1 MTSFT
6 SPPIPDAA
14 QPDWE
19 NPQLLHRNRLPSRA
33 RFATYPD
40 EPTAVSGAS
49 SPWEMS
55 LNGMWRFHYALS
67 PIEAPQDFA
76 DEAFDD
82 SDWAQMPVPGH
93 WQLNG
98 YGAPQYT
105 NVIYPFV
112 IDPPHVPS
120 ENPTGSYRR
129 RFTVPEDWS
138 GRRHILRFDG
148 VDSAF
153 EVYVNGR
160 FVGFSKGSRMAAE
173 FNVTAF
179 VCTGENLLAVRVYQW
194 SDGSYLE
201 DQDMWWLSGI
211 FRDVTLLSTPPLAL
225 WDVAVDPGLA
235 ENACT
240 ESGRSVRSRSGRST
254 TLTARAT
261 IQTGTEKSQLEMKLL
276 DGNRNE
282 VEGATAVGTVA
293 TDAETS
299 QVSLTAEVAAPHLW
313 SADDPYLYTLLLTL
327 RSAAGEIVAVVPQ
340 KVGFRRVEVKEARL
354 LVNGTAVKL
363 RGVNRH
369 EHHPDY
375 GRALPY
381 ATMLEDVLLM
391 KRHNINTVRTS
402 HYPPHPHFLDL
413 CDAYG
418 LYVIDEADL
427 ECHGLREVARPFFL
441 SDDPDWH
448 EAYVDR
454 VVRLVERDKNHACV
468 ILWSLGNEAGFGA
481 NHEAMAA
488 WMREHYPRF
497 LIHYESDRFGKVS
510 DVISQMYTDVP
521 ELIAFGKG
529 EGDVGHVT
537 SWSEPMPLADY
548 VDKPFFLCEYAHA
561 MGNGPGGLA
570 EYWDAFWQYERLLGG
585 CVWEW
590 IDHGFRART
599 DDGRAYFAYGG
610 DFGDQPND
618 GNFVCD
624 GLLFP
629 DRTPSP
635 GLLEVKKVMEPV
647 HVETI
652 AIKDGIARLRLHNR
666 YEFLTLDHLQASWQ
680 VSEDGVGIQAGI
692 LALPELLPGES
703 AIIEVPCAVPNP
715 VPGAMYYLTLRFGL
729 AQAATWAEAGHEVAF
744 AQVELRVLAEVK
756 RPLPHHAT
764 TPLTVHEE
772 GTHLHIQSGDT
783 EVVFDKARGFI
794 HLWRAAGYDL
804 MTGGPRLTIWRAAI
818 DNDARGGG
826 EDVAREWRAR
836 FLHMAQ
842 HRLDSFAWTRL
853 SETAVRVTV
862 QSCLAPP
869 VYDAAFDCQY
879 QYIIT
884 GDGAITLE
892 VQGTPR
898 GEWPAMLPRIGL
910 EMALPGILGRVTWL
924 GRGPGESYADT
935 KQAARFG
942 LWQASVD
949 EMLTPYVR
957 PQENGNHIDTRWVAL
972 QDGRGIGLLAA
983 ASPTLLFS
991 AHRFT
996 TADLDQA
1003 QHTYELVPRPT
1014 ITLHLDL
1021 QQNGVGSASCG
1032 PGVMTAYQLQARPF
1046 VFHTRFQPLRSGT
1059 ENLLEIGRQH

>member
-1 MTSFT
+1 MVSFISSQTSR
-6 SPPIPDAA
+6 AG

-19 NPQLLHRNRLPSRA
+19 NPQLLHRNRLSSRA

-40 EPTAVSGAS
+40 EPMTLSGMD
-49 SPWEMS
+49 SPWELS

-67 PIEAPQDFA
+67 PIEAPQNFA
-76 DEAFDD
+76 DEAYDD
-82 SDWAQMPVPGH
+82 GNWAPIPVPGH

-98 YGAPQYT
+98 YGRPQYT
-105 NVIYPFV
+105 NLIYPFV

-129 RFTVPEDWS
+129 HFTVPEDWF
-138 GRRHILRFDG
+138 RRQLILRFDG

-153 EVYVNGR
+153 EVFINGR

-173 FNVTAF
+173 FDVTEF
-179 VCTGENLLAVRVYQW
+179 VHANTNLLAVRVYQW

-211 FRDVTLLSTPPLAL
+211 FRDVTLLSVPPLAL
-225 WDVAVDPGLA
+225 WDITVNPGV
-235 ENACT
+235 T
-240 ESGRSVRSRSGRST
+240 ESGRSA
-254 TLTARAT
+254 TLTIRA
-261 IQTGTEKSQLEMKLL
+261 IVQTSRTVSTPRLEMKLL
-276 DGNRNE
+276 DANRNA
-282 VEGATAVGTVA
+282 VKGGTAVSEIA
-293 TDAETS
+293 TSADTADVT
-299 QVSLTAEVAAPHLW
+299 LTANIPAPHLW

-327 RSAAGEIVAVVPQ
+327 RDEAEAVVAVVPQ
-340 KVGFRRVEVKEARL
+340 KVGFRRVEVKEGQL

-413 CDAYG
+413 CDMYG
-418 LYVIDEADL
+418 IYVVDEADL
-427 ECHGLREVARPFFL
+427 ECHGLRHVARPFFL
-441 SDDPDWH
+441 SDDPNWH
-448 EAYVDR
+448 DAYVDR
-454 VVRLVERDKNHACV
+454 MIRLVERDKNHACV
-468 ILWSLGNEAGFGA
+468 ILWSLGNESGFGV

-488 WMREHYPRF
+488 WVREHYPRF
-497 LIHYESDRFGKVS
+497 LIHYEGDRFGKVS
-510 DVISQMYTDVP
+510 DVISQMYTDIP
-521 ELIAFGKG
+521 EVIAFGKG
-529 EGDVGHVT
+529 ESDVGHTT
-537 SWSEPMPLADY
+537 SWSEPVPLTDY

-561 MGNGPGGLA
+561 MGNGPGGLT
-570 EYWDAFWQYERLLGG
+570 EYWDAFWRYDRLLGG

-590 IDHGFRART
+590 LDHGIRAT
-599 DDGRAYFAYGG
+599 TADGRSYFGYGG

-618 GNFVCD
+618 GNYVCD

-635 GLLEVKKVMEPV
+635 GLLELKKMLQPV
-647 HVETI
+647 HVEIVTI
-652 AIKDGIARLRLHNR
+652 ENGIAQLQLHNR
-666 YEFLTLDHLQASWQ
+666 YEFLMLDHLQASWQ
-680 VSEDGVGIQAGI
+680 LSEDGVSIQAGV
-692 LALPELLPGES
+692 LTLPDVQPG
-703 AIIEVPCAVPNP
+703 ATTIIEVPGAVPNP
-715 VPGAMYYLTLRFGL
+715 VPGAMYDLTLRFTL
-729 AQAATWAEAGHEVAF
+729 AQPVTWADVGHEVAF
-744 AQVELRVLAEVK
+744 AQIELGVLAERK
-756 RPLPHHAT
+756 RPFTPTYVA
-764 TPLTVHEE
+764 PLTVHEE
-772 GTHLHIQSGDT
+772 SAHLHIQGNDLA
-783 EVVFDKARGFI
+783 VVFDKARGFI
-794 HLWRAAGYDL
+794 VEWRASGQML
-804 MTGGPRLTIWRAAI
+804 MTAGPRLTIWRAAI

-826 EDVAREWRAR
+826 EIVEREWRAR

-842 HRLDSFAWTRL
+842 HRLDGFTWTQS
-853 SETAVRVTV
+853 SETAVHVTV
-862 QSCLAPP
+862 HSCLAPP

-879 QYIIT
+879 HYTIT
-884 GDGAITLE
+884 GDGLISLE
-892 VQGTPR
+892 VQGTPC
-898 GEWPAMLPRIGL
+898 GEWPANLPRIGL
-910 EMALPGILGRVTWL
+910 EMTLPGILDHVTWL

-942 LWQASVD
+942 LWQAGVD
-949 EMLTPYVR
+949 ELLTPYVR
-957 PQENGNHIDTRWVAL
+957 PQENGSHTDTRWVAL

-983 ASPTLLFS
+983 ANPTLAFG

-1003 QHTYELVPRPT
+1003 QHTYDLVPRPT

-1032 PGVMTAYQLQARPF
+1032 PGVMAAYQLQAKSF
-1046 VFHTRFQPLRSGT
+1046 VFRTRFQSLRPGA
-1059 ENLLEIGRQH
+1059 ENLRAIGRQL